1 MKLVLLSCLRGL
13 LGGYTFFL
21 VLYSG
26 IADCI
31 NLFSLF
37 SGHSV
42 NEFFKVR
49 SNSFKSKQELCYLSL
64 ILPALHRLDYLE
76 LLLLAA
82 ISGFCLSYAQLLM
95 FKALDNCQS
104 ESIFA

>member
-26 IADCI
+26 IADC
-31 NLFSLF
+31 
-37 SGHSV
+37 
-42 NEFFKVR
+42 
-49 SNSFKSKQELCYLSL
+49 KSKQELCYLSL